1 MFENVGSKIKAW
13 AKVILVLGTILSLA
27 GGTVFL
33 VLHPS
38 NRHNVELPDVILC
51 IVTIVIG
58 FLLSWFAALHVY
70 AYGENNENLKRLVRI
85 KNSENQENN
94 SSIHTKADNSPRDTY
109 YFGTQKK
116 YPENGSPIRTKT
128 DNSSGDTYYFS
139 ERKK

>member
-85 KNSENQENN
+85 KTTDNQDNNSQISMKSENVSPDSYYFGKQN
-94 SSIHTKADNSPRDTY
+94 SY

-116 YPENGSPIRTKT
+116 
-128 DNSSGDTYYFS
+128 
-139 ERKK
+139 